1 MRGSFGRSAVSVA
14 APAAVLLIALCL
26 AATVLANGANNAN
39 TVNTAPPRLSAPVP
53 AAQAAPAAD
62 KPLAGKKIVIDPGHN
77 GGNAAHPDT
86 INKQVPA
93 GGFMKA
99 CDTTGTA
106 TDDGSLTEHA
116 FNWDLAERL
125 RKLLE
130 RDGAEV
136 VLTRKNDRGVGP
148 CINRRAS
155 IGNRAKADLAI
166 SLHADGGAP
175 GGRGF
180 HVIHPG
186 TVKGHTEP
194 IVKPSLRLARDV
206 RDALVSAGLK
216 TSTYAGRR
224 GLHRRTDIGG
234 INLSTIPK
242 VLVEHGNM
250 RSATDARHMNS
261 RSWRQSTARALRD
274 ALTVNL
280 TR

>member
-1 MRGSFGRSAVSVA
+1 MRCVLCTFAVMALLAA
-14 APAAVLLIALCL
+14 APAAGSPEL
-26 AATVLANGANNAN
+26 AA
-39 TVNTAPPRLSAPVP
+39 
-53 AAQAAPAAD
+53 
-62 KPLAGKKIVIDPGHN
+62 KPLAGKTVVIDPGHN

-93 GGFMKA
+93 GGFKKA

-106 TDDGSLTEHA
+106 TTDGDLTEHA

-130 RDGAEV
+130 RDGAKV
-136 VLTRKNDRGVGP
+136 VLTRENDRDVGP

-155 IGNRAKADLAI
+155 IGNRARADVAI
-166 SLHADGGAP
+166 SLHADGFEGS
-175 GGRGF
+175 GRGF

-186 TVKGHTEP
+186 TVKGYTEP

-206 RDALVSAGLK
+206 RDALNDAGLK

-234 INLSTIPK
+234 LNLSKIPK

-250 RSATDARHMNS
+250 RDAGDARRLKS
-261 RSWRQSTARALRD
+261 RSWRQSTARALRA
-274 ALTVNL
+274 ALTTYL
-280 TR
+280 QR